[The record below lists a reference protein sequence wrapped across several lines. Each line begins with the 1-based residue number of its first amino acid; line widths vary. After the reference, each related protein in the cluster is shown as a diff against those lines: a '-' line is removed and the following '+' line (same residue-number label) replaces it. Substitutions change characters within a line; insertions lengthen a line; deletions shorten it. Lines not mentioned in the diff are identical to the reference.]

1 MNKLLQGAITALSL
15 TFLATMPARS
25 MPTEVPQDIIFV
37 MDSSGSLGSAGYAL
51 QKAFMID
58 IVQNYGDDAL
68 HPTRFGVVEFSNGAF
83 ERYNFFQDQSTSAVT
98 NAINSLSLL
107 NSVTHTRTAIG
118 TAIDMFVRDTINP
131 GSPNPMTMVLITDGV
146 PYPSQYNPCNAP
158 SQKTEL
164 DANGIQTHIVGSGN
178 FDPNQSSQL
187 SCLVDDPATQISAI
201 TDFSDYSLFQ
211 QGYILNSMAMPAPGV
226 AAIFIFAIAGIAATR
241 RRA

>member
-1 MNKLLQGAITALSL
+1 MSPK
-15 TFLATMPARS
+15 
-25 MPTEVPQDIIFV
+25 
-37 MDSSGSLGSAGYAL
+37 
-51 QKAFMID
+51 KAFMID
-58 IVQNYGDDAL
+58 IVQNYDNDAL
-68 HPTRFGVVEFSNGAF
+68 HPTRFSVVEFSNGVF
-83 ERYNFFQDQSTSAVT
+83 ERYSFLQDQSTSAIT
-98 NAINSLSLL
+98 NNNSLNLL
-107 NSVTHTRTAIG
+107 NSVTYTRTAIG
-118 TAIDMFVRDTINP
+118 VAIEMFVRDTINP

-187 SCLVDDPATQISAI
+187 SCLVDDPSTQISAI

-211 QGYILNSMAMPAPGV
+211 QGYILNSMAMPAPGMLT
-226 AAIFIFAIAGIAATR
+226 IFAFGIAGIAVVR